1 MRLTPSQID
10 SIRIAARKVLGQQV
24 SVRLFGSRVRDD
36 IKGGDIDLFF
46 ETPDAID
53 NRALAIC
60 RIQGALLSALGDRKV
75 NILLKDARTP
85 RRGYSKSPRKRGIA
99 VSLAFLP
106 TKDEFFCA
114 NRKP

>member
-36 IKGGDIDLFF
+36 LKGGDIDLFF

-85 RRGYSKSPRKRGIA
+85 EARIFEIA
-99 VSLAFLP
+99 REQGVLL
-106 TKDEFFCA
+106 
-114 NRKP
+114 